1 MNEGELLTALREKLK
16 TIEAAGEA
24 LGLSLSLHHG
34 SNIILQVLPTLNQT
48 AMISRMNNRIKID
61 QLQVL

>member
-24 LGLSLSLHHG
+24 LRLFLKKTSSWE
-34 SNIILQVLPTLNQT
+34 
-48 AMISRMNNRIKID
+48 
-61 QLQVL
+61 